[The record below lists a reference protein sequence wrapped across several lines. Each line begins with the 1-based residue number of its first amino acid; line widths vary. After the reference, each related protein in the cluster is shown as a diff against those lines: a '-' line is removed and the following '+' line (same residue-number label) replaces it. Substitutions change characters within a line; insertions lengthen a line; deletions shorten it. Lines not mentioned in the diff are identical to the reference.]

1 MALQPFP
8 ECGHQ
13 VSDRAAS
20 CPDCGAPVG
29 AGRRSQPE
37 PSIEAWAVSRLKA
50 GSPRRPVVEEIVR
63 AGDMPRSDADALV
76 KRLEAALVLERPAYL
91 VKIAAGIGT
100 GALIL
105 MLVFVVI
112 RLLVV

>member
-1 MALQPFP
+1 MALNPCP

-13 VSDRAAS
+13 ASDRATG

-29 AGRRSQPE
+29 AGRESQPE

-63 AGDMPRSDADALV
+63 QGDMVRSDAEALV
-76 KRLEAALVLERPAYL
+76 KRLESALMPEQPAYL

-100 GALIL
+100 AALIL
-105 MLVFVVI
+105 MLVFVVM
-112 RLLVV
+112 RLLIV